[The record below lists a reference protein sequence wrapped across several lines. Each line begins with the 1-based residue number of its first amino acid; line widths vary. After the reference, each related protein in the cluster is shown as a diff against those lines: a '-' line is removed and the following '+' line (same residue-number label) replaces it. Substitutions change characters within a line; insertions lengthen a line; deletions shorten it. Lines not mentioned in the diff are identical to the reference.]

1 MPTKG
6 FVKGIVSNLVI
17 VEVDNPVSQNEI
29 AYIDLDG
36 TKLMAEV
43 IKVIGKN
50 VYVQVFENTRNLK
63 VGAPV
68 EFAGHMLEVVLGP
81 GLLSRNLDGLQ

>member
-50 VYVQVFENTRNLK
+50 VYVQVLK
-63 VGAPV
+63 IHAT
-68 EFAGHMLEVVLGP
+68 
-81 GLLSRNLDGLQ
+81 

>member
-6 FVKGIVSNLVI
+6 IVKGIVSNLVI
-17 VEVDNPVSQNEI
+17 VEVDSPVSQNEI

-50 VYVQVFENTRNLK
+50 VYVQVFENTRNLR
-63 VGAPV
+63 VGSPQ
-68 EFAGHMLEVVLGP
+68 
-81 GLLSRNLDGLQ
+81 NLPATCLKWF